1 MRGTKDGLNKKSLLF
16 CFLGTLAVFA
26 SFSLAGAQNS
36 AQNSVKSIKTTS
48 SHAGVLLSVQTAV
61 EPAQNVILLAGGSL
75 KSISSPVFV
84 KPQTLAAMIVSQEDS
99 GDSENGEKD
108 IIQYTVKDGDTITS
122 LSGKF
127 GISAETILWA
137 NELKKGSP
145 IKTGQKLVILPV
157 SGVMHIIE
165 EKETLSQIAKSYSAK
180 QDEIISFNQIDPRN
194 DLMVGDILVIPGG
207 KITAA
212 APVIKP
218 SVLPSNPANLASS
231 LFIIPTTGSISQGAH
246 LYNAVDIANVC
257 GTPVFAAAGGK
268 IQLSTNAWPYGVY
281 VRILHP
287 NNVVTLYAHLSRSL
301 VAAGQDV
308 SQGQLIGYIG
318 NTGHVIGIT
327 GCHLHFEVRGASNP
341 FIGYGVGAKL
351 TLKK

>member
-16 CFLGTLAVFA
+16 CFLGTLAIFA

-36 AQNSVKSIKTTS
+36 AQNSAKSMRTS
-48 SHAGVLLSVQTAV
+48 SNPAGVLLSVQTAV
-61 EPAQNVILLAGGSL
+61 GPTQNVILLAGGSL
-75 KSISSPVFV
+75 KSVSSPVFV
-84 KPQTLAAMIVSQEDS
+84 KPQTLATMIGSQEDNS
-99 GDSENGEKD
+99 DSENGEKD
-108 IIQYTVKDGDTITS
+108 IIQYTVKDGDTIAS

-127 GISAETILWA
+127 GISVETILWA
-137 NELKKGSP
+137 NELKKGSS

-180 QDEIISFNQIDPRN
+180 QDEIIAFNQIDPQN

-207 KITAA
+207 KITVA
-212 APVIKP
+212 APVKP

-246 LYNAVDIANVC
+246 LYNAVDVANVC

-268 IQLSTNAWPYGVY
+268 IQLSTNAWPYGIY
-281 VRILHP
+281 VRIIHT

-301 VAAGQDV
+301 VTTGQDV

-327 GCHLHFEVRGASNP
+327 GCHLHFEVRGATNP
-341 FIGYGVGAKL
+341 FVGYGAGAKL